1 MSEQETVRRGYSRR
15 EFLGTCAAGG
25 TAACVLVGLTV
36 RPLEAAETDAGG
48 SYRYKPV
55 PDWPK
60 LPEGLK
66 MIGANGIALDSHGR
80 VYVAGGDENAILVF
94 ARNGKFLRA
103 WGKGII
109 QAKHQVRIF
118 NDRVYVA
125 DTDKH
130 QVYEFTLDG
139 KLLRA
144 FGTAGKAG
152 LGENEFNMP
161 TDIAFAANGDIY
173 ITDGYGNSRVVC
185 LKPDGSFRRAW
196 GSPGKEPGQFKEPH
210 NIVVDAKGRVYV
222 ADRGNDRIQVFTPE
236 GRFLKQWS
244 NVGKPYGLF
253 LTPDQ
258 ILFVTDGNPDGPQRI
273 LVLDLDGKILATIG
287 ESGRQPGQFDVP
299 HSIHVDE
306 EGNIYVAEVENKR
319 IQKLVPCR

>member
-1 MSEQETVRRGYSRR
+1 MAVCV
-15 EFLGTCAAGG
+15 FGG
-25 TAACVLVGLTV
+25 SSMGSLVGA
-36 RPLEAAETDAGG
+36 EADAGG
-48 SYRYKPV
+48 SYRYEPV

-60 LPEGLK
+60 LPAGLK

-80 VYVAGGDENAILVF
+80 VYVAGGEENPILVF
-94 ARNGKFLRA
+94 ARDGEFLGA
-103 WGKGII
+103 WGKGTI
-109 QAKHQVRIF
+109 QGKHQVRIF
-118 NDRVYVA
+118 DDRVYVA
-125 DTDKH
+125 DTDMH
-130 QVYEFTLDG
+130 QMYEFTLDG

-185 LKPDGSFRRAW
+185 LKPDGSFRTAW

-236 GRFLKQWS
+236 GRFVKQWS

-273 LVLDLDGKILATIG
+273 LVLDLDGNILATIG